1 MEQNQ
6 QEMPSTSSV
15 GSEGLVDVVDEGAA
29 AGGPITTTTIGGEA
43 AAAGNEVKV
52 YATEEQIRAVFT
64 NGLVSSESQFCEH
77 SYFKVSR

>member
-1 MEQNQ
+1 MEQDQ

-15 GSEGLVDVVDEGAA
+15 GSEGVVDEGAA
-29 AGGPITTTTIGGEA
+29 AGGPTTTTTIGGEA

-64 NGLVSSESQFCEH
+64 NGLVSSELQFCEH